1 MINIFCFGSFSLLL
15 SNLFNVELK
24 NGLARIVKQPESS
37 QKHHHL
43 RAIVELVLVGIK
55 RNSPPQKED
64 SLRSVVRSLPDKDIN
79 SFSITMVKRGVAQD
93 LARTI
98 HTLEL
103 SSPHLSLTLNIIFRA
118 LETLSKV
125 TGIAINTKSDANA
138 KKSKSGGAS
147 TSASARSESPVLPSV
162 QARDLENR
170 FPELMAAE
178 REMRQQANEAL
189 MGIIAAEEQIQESRR
204 RRQILIDAM
213 PPPANPDRILEQ
225 DTDQGSNMEYE
236 DEQSQEES
244 IVAETDTEDLPELQ
258 DLYQA
263 DANMHDDHEDDE
275 EEDDDEQGDGRNYTE
290 NDFLLPEGVG
300 MDERPTDEIEED
312 MNRSDDE
319 EEDDDDEESIEFPL
333 PGEAGHYEG
342 ETYEILD
349 PFNHRD
355 MLPGIVP
362 MDLMPRRGI
371 ERLMARDNLENFTDT
386 FGQPWGR
393 GREHVPFSRSFLRRR
408 ELRTRGASSTSN
420 TQPPP
425 ADNSSRN
432 LFQPLNPT
440 HPLLSRVGTGSNSSV
455 APRANSS
462 AVRDYVLQYSGRN
475 WESYQSYP
483 YYFHRHRLR
492 PHNIYNSPA
501 SFFGR
506 DLTRSAQSPLQS
518 LNRKRSQK
526 QNHLQLRRDQIRTLR
541 LLRS

>member
-1 MINIFCFGSFSLLL
+1 MEFIIDKLLL
-15 SNLFNVELK
+15 QKGETTPDNLCLNLLACFAACDHAKVKNLFIAELK

-43 RAIVELVLVGIK
+43 RAIVELVLVAIK

-98 HTLEL
+98 HTLDL

-263 DANMHDDHEDDE
+263 DANMHNDHEDDE
-275 EEDDDEQGDGRNYTE
+275 EEDEDDDEGEDVDDDEDEDDDDEQGDDRNYTE

-300 MDERPTDEIEED
+300 MDERPTDEIEEH

-333 PGEAGHYEG
+333 PGEAGHYQG

-408 ELRTRGASSTSN
+408 ELRTRGASSKSN

-440 HPLLSRVGTGSNSSV
+440 HPLLSRVGTGSNSSW
-455 APRANSS
+455 RAEILPNFWM
-462 AVRDYVLQYSGRN
+462 GRN
-475 WESYQSYP
+475 QQ
-483 YYFHRHRLR
+483 
-492 PHNIYNSPA
+492 
-501 SFFGR
+501 
-506 DLTRSAQSPLQS
+506 DL
-518 LNRKRSQK
+518 N
-526 QNHLQLRRDQIRTLR
+526 
-541 LLRS
+541 